1 MSWLRFY
8 PDVILKKGYVNSTLY
23 FLGEKKTIVLTGRE
37 SELLNYLLDHSV
49 EDAKEA
55 FGNELVDVAV
65 DKVLSS
71 GMGNLYSAKVF
82 AEKYKPN
89 IDFFVEQF
97 FQDSFGIYEFCVQ
110 LPVEEHSEYRAPKD
124 VLIHEGCNS
133 YFVPDID
140 VMSALNYRELLSNN
154 LKLIRG
160 VAVNHF
166 TIQGGN
172 PMRNW
177 PLVIELL
184 DEVSE
189 GFRCMTELV
198 FPNVPIDRHYIEQ
211 LKSYNVMIKLS
222 VMAGDIVL
230 GDQTFIDNVNMLFQE
245 DMDVK
250 VNVIYDTKTN
260 IYPNGVNEILNQ
272 MGIDNTDC
280 THLIANPKD
289 KLLALSTGIDRVEN
303 IGPEIYYRKRSC
315 MFGRIAVTADG
326 YIRPCSFSSHVIG
339 YLSHGIMTVFEKDFH
354 SKYWRHSKEDV
365 SRCSGCENRFACM
378 DCANIEELIEG
389 QCDYLKVLCDYNP
402 EEGQW
407 ANENIR
413 EEAFAW

>member
-55 FGNELVDVAV
+55 FGDELVDVAV

-133 YFVPDID
+133 YFVQDID
-140 VMSALNYRELLSNN
+140 VMSAPNYRELLSNN

-166 TIQGGN
+166 TIQGIS
-172 PMRNW
+172 
-177 PLVIELL
+177 PLLISIVE
-184 DEVSE
+184 
-189 GFRCMTELV
+189 
-198 FPNVPIDRHYIEQ
+198 
-211 LKSYNVMIKLS
+211 IKL
-222 VMAGDIVL
+222 
-230 GDQTFIDNVNMLFQE
+230 
-245 DMDVK
+245 
-250 VNVIYDTKTN
+250 
-260 IYPNGVNEILNQ
+260 
-272 MGIDNTDC
+272 
-280 THLIANPKD
+280 
-289 KLLALSTGIDRVEN
+289 R
-303 IGPEIYYRKRSC
+303 
-315 MFGRIAVTADG
+315 
-326 YIRPCSFSSHVIG
+326 
-339 YLSHGIMTVFEKDFH
+339 
-354 SKYWRHSKEDV
+354 
-365 SRCSGCENRFACM
+365 
-378 DCANIEELIEG
+378 
-389 QCDYLKVLCDYNP
+389 
-402 EEGQW
+402 
-407 ANENIR
+407 
-413 EEAFAW
+413 